1 MREGLFLLLALGVFA
16 ALWQWSARGRER
28 VLAVS
33 ARVCEEMNMQR
44 LDDSVA
50 LCGLRLV
57 RQPGWAVER
66 RYEFEFS
73 PDGVERRRGQV
84 FLSGMVLD
92 RVHLDLPS
100 GPLIVDIP

>member
-1 MREGLFLLLALGVFA
+1 
-16 ALWQWSARGRER
+16 

-50 LCGLRLV
+50 LRGVRLV
-57 RQPGWAVER
+57 RHPGWAVER